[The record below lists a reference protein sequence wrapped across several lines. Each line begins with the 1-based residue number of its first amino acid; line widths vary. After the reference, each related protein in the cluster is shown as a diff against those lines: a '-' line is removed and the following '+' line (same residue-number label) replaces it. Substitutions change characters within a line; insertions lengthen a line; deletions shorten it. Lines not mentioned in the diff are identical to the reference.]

1 MCNISENF
9 TREEKHRIKSELQN
23 SFLPLFPFPSH
34 HSPMHTPG
42 NSLHP
47 YKSFS
52 IHTYTDT
59 EIEKKKSSFFKNEII
74 SLE

>member
-1 MCNISENF
+1 MCNISEDF

-47 YKSFS
+47 YNSFS
-52 IHTYTDT
+52 SHKNTDT
-59 EIEKKKSSFFKNEII
+59 EI
-74 SLE
+74 